1 MRISDWSSD
10 VCSSDLNRYA
20 KISSAYTNR
29 PSGSGVNS
37 TTASVPP
44 SSTTNGTANVS
55 TLPARLDTVK
65 SSGDTGRLIT
75 QASVCSLRST
85 LSAVEVGKPHAET
98 ITITHI
104 SQNTSKATTMDPPR
118 KKQAT

>member
-55 TLPARLDTVK
+55 TLPASLDTVK
-65 SSGDTGRLIT
+65 SSGATARRLT
-75 QASVCSLRST
+75 TASVCSLRPTISEEQREKH
-85 LSAVEVGKPHAET
+85 AAET
-98 ITITHI
+98 TPLTPITEPTW
-104 SQNTSKATTMDPPR
+104 QRNELDKRRRT
-118 KKQAT
+118 

>member
-1 MRISDWSSD
+1 M
-10 VCSSDLNRYA
+10 
-20 KISSAYTNR
+20 

-55 TLPARLDTVK
+55 TLPASLDTVK

-75 QASVCSLRST
+75 KASVCSLRST
-85 LSAVEVGKPHAET
+85 ISEVEMEKHAAET
-98 ITITHI
+98 ITISSIRSEEH
-104 SQNTSKATTMDPPR
+104 TSELQSLMRTTYAVFCL
-118 KKQAT
+118 KKTTT

>member
-55 TLPARLDTVK
+55 TLPASLDTVK

-75 QASVCSLRST
+75 KASVCSLRST
-85 LSAVEVGKPHAET
+85 ISAVDMEKHAAET
-98 ITITHI
+98 ITIST
-104 SQNTSKATTMDPPR
+104 TSPPPYKA
-118 KKQAT
+118 QA